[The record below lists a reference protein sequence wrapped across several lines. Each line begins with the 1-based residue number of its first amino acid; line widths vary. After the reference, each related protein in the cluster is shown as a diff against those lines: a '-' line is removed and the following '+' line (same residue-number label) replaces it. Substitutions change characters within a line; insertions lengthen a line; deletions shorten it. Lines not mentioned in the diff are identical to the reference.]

1 MYLLQWSWKRLM
13 LCSFTVTTYLGMAN
27 GSEMQWPNWACSQK
41 QPLSKT
47 LLGIFTVMVRGYAA
61 ALLSSGLCLA
71 DNKTCSMYCK
81 LGICCNTPSEADPL
95 KTPGSVEVV
104 GEAGV
109 PCTAFATLLLS
120 TASDCFG
127 AASAAAA
134 AAAAPV
140 VQSVGV
146 SFLVA
151 SGPPDMLTVGCTDMP
166 TSTVFPVFALFLC
179 MGPLGNCSASALFLC
194 KGPQGTCS

>member
-1 MYLLQWSWKRLM
+1 M

-134 AAAAPV
+134 LLAAAVQLAPLAAALLEDMCLHC
-140 VQSVGV
+140 QGR
-146 SFLVA
+146 
-151 SGPPDMLTVGCTDMP
+151 PPAVREEKKRLC
-166 TSTVFPVFALFLC
+166 FAALIEEDTELFSIPKRL
-179 MGPLGNCSASALFLC
+179 L
-194 KGPQGTCS
+194 